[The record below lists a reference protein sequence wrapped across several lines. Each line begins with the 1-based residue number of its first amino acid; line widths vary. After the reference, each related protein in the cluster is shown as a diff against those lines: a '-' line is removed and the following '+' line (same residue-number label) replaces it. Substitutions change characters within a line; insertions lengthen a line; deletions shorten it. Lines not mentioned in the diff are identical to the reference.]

1 MAHLPLYL
9 IYSPTADPS
18 CRDGNTE
25 IMKKNQRCAKF
36 KLETLERKLSKAF
49 VELWVESSVT
59 SWTDS
64 YGRVYRNNIE
74 KSELCKIFNYEE
86 KSPMCEIQVWNGLEI

>member
-1 MAHLPLYL
+1 MKVTQISIVQKTVILFK
-9 IYSPTADPS
+9 
-18 CRDGNTE
+18 E

-86 KSPMCEIQVWNGLEI
+86 KSRAKKSTARNGEQSQ